1 MQTKEDY
8 LKVMNEI
15 IEDIKRLE
23 LKAVLAKFALFV
35 SVAFLCL
42 SFVKGD
48 LSVIDFV
55 APSVFMIIVGSLQS
69 SADYKYT
76 ELYNSVMGLWD
87 NNIMLNEDDVDSLL
101 FENEKIQLI
110 VDEKEKERID
120 EAIGKYGVMGLENE
134 LISEPTLKYSHRLR
148 LGALERYLFL
158 HDEIFSGILSQGYL
172 AAFKASLGFFP
183 ILAFLSIVFSDASF
197 SNITLLVLSV
207 MLTTSIQ
214 GFIVIKK
221 SLSELKKELTHF
233 EIVEQ
238 YLNNYMQSTSE
249 K

>member
-8 LKVMNEI
+8 LKMMNEI

-55 APSVFMIIVGSLQS
+55 APSVFMIVVGSLQS
-69 SADYKYT
+69 SADDKYT

-87 NNIMLNEDDVDSLL
+87 KNIMLNEDDVNSLL

-134 LISEPTLKYSHRLR
+134 LASEPTLKYSHRLR

-158 HDEIFSGILSQGYL
+158 HEERYSELITQGFPSL
-172 AAFKASLGFFP
+172 FKASFGFIP
-183 ILAFLSIVFSDASF
+183 ILVSPFILFTDINI
-197 SNITLLVLSV
+197 SNITLLVLSAL
-207 MLTTSIQ
+207 LTTSIQ
-214 GFIVIKK
+214 GFIVMKK
-221 SLSELKKELTHF
+221 SLKEMDQKDIHF
-233 EIVEQ
+233 AIVEQ

>member
-8 LKVMNEI
+8 LKMMNEI
-15 IEDIKRLE
+15 IEDIKNLE
-23 LKAVLAKFALFV
+23 LKAVLAKLALFV

-42 SFVKGD
+42 AFVEGD
-48 LSVIDFV
+48 LSATDFV
-55 APSVFMIIVGSLQS
+55 IPSVFMIIVGNLQS
-69 SADYKYT
+69 SVDDKYT

-87 NNIMLNEDDVDSLL
+87 RNILLNEDDVNSLL
-101 FENEKIQLI
+101 FKDEKMQLV

-134 LISEPTLKYSHRLR
+134 LLNEPTLKYSHKLR

-158 HDEIFSGILSQGYL
+158 HDKTFSELLTQGYL

-183 ILAFLSIVFSDASF
+183 ILAFPVIVFSDVNI
-197 SNITLLVLSV
+197 SNITLLILSV

-214 GFIVIKK
+214 GVIVVKK
-221 SLSELKKELTHF
+221 SSSELDQKDTHF
-233 EIVEQ
+233 SIVEQ
-238 YLNNYMQSTSE
+238 YLNNYM
-249 K
+249 

>member
-8 LKVMNEI
+8 LKMMNEI

-55 APSVFMIIVGSLQS
+55 TPSVFMMIVGSLQS
-69 SADYKYT
+69 SVDEKYT

-87 NNIMLNEDDVDSLL
+87 RNILLNEDDVNSLL
-101 FENEKIQLI
+101 FKNEKIQLI
-110 VDEKEKERID
+110 IDEKERERID

-134 LISEPTLKYSHRLR
+134 LANEPTLKYSHRLR

-158 HDEIFSGILSQGYL
+158 HDERYSELVTQGFPAL
-172 AAFKASLGFFP
+172 FKASFGFVP
-183 ILAFLSIVFSDASF
+183 ILAFPFIVLSD
-197 SNITLLVLSV
+197 SNISNVTLLVLSAI
-207 MLTTSIQ
+207 LTTSIQ
-214 GFIVIKK
+214 GFIVLKK
-221 SLSELKKELTHF
+221 SLSEMDQKDTHF
-233 EIVEQ
+233 AIVEQ
-238 YLNNYMQSTSE
+238 YLHNYMQSISE